1 MPRLTTDQ
9 WAAIRLEWEG
19 EPKAT
24 FLGLS
29 ELYGVNVSSVS
40 RKATIEAW
48 SKRNQLGSIN
58 ESAQRKADLLTDAD
72 GNARQTQSEGKSV
85 DLATRTES
93 EDLRAAVTARHRIEW
108 AELEGFRKSAL
119 VTMKRAHEAGDK
131 EGWQLA
137 KLAADT
143 AKANLSA
150 LEVKQ
155 QGERRAWGLDVHGEE
170 DIVISNPR
178 GRNDAS

>member
-19 EPKAT
+19 EPAQTYKALAER
-24 FLGLS
+24 F
-29 ELYGVNVSSVS
+29 GVQISSIS
-40 RKATIEAW
+40 RRSDREGWT
-48 SKRNQLGSIN
+48 KRNQLGSIN

-72 GNARQTQSEGKSV
+72 GNARQRQPEGKSV

-93 EDLRAAVTARHRIEW
+93 EDLRAAVTARHRTEW

-119 VTMKRAHEAGDK
+119 VAMKKAHEVGDR
-131 EGWQLA
+131 EGWSMA

-143 AKANLSA
+143 AKQNLSA
-150 LEVKQ
+150 LEIKQ

-178 GRNDAS
+178 GRNDAG

>member
-9 WAAIRLEWEG
+9 WAAIRIEWEG
-19 EPKAT
+19 EPTAT
-24 FLGLS
+24 FSALAVKHHVDKS
-29 ELYGVNVSSVS
+29 EIS
-40 RKATIEAW
+40 RKSRRESWVKTG
-48 SKRNQLGSIN
+48 QLASIN
-58 ESAQRKADLLTDAD
+58 ESAQRKADKLTDAD
-72 GNARQTQSEGKSV
+72 GNSTHRKLNAG

-93 EDLRAAVTARHRIEW
+93 EDLRAAVTARHRTEW

-119 VTMKRAHEAGDK
+119 VTMKRAHEAGDR
-131 EGWQLA
+131 ETWSLA

-155 QGERRAWGLDVHGEE
+155 QGERKAWMLEYKSEE
-170 DIVISNPR
+170 DIVIGNPR
-178 GRNDAS
+178 